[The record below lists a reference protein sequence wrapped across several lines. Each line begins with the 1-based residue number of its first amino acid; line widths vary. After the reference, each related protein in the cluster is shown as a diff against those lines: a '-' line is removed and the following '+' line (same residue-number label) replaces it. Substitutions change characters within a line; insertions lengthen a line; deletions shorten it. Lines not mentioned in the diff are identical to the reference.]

1 MKKILIR
8 AIVLFLVFIFGMA
21 GFACLMNSQNTENK
35 TDLQT
40 AVIPCMA
47 MQIGDMEVNRMYG
60 YAEEMQTDFMRDTL
74 TPVGTDKTLAV
85 SITPYGREIQS
96 LVYEVRTSDGSKVI
110 ENNKIKNFEETADG
124 RQTASFTLQKSI
136 LMNQEYSLM
145 FTLNTEE
152 GSWNYYTRIIQRA
165 GLSTDKYIAFV
176 DSFYT
181 KTFQQDSRGDLSTY
195 LESDSSAS
203 NNSFNDL
210 NIHSSLDM
218 ITWGSLAPK
227 ISRPGIPS
235 IKDINENTGSISLT
249 YYITAED
256 ENGGV
261 ERYQV
266 DEFYR
271 MRYDQTRVR
280 LLDFQRSA
288 KQVLTTEE
296 NIVSG
301 GRLQL
306 GVTQKDVQYLSDS
319 DGNIIAFVQQGD
331 LWSYNMETNKVTRI
345 FSFRDEGSNDER
357 NDNSQHDIDIIRVSK
372 NGDVDFVLYGYM
384 NRGDH
389 EGNTGISVCHYSADQ
404 NVVEEKLFL
413 TSQKSFEFLKQ
424 ELQDFSYIS
433 KDGHFYLFLG
443 DTLYQMNMEDKSY
456 TAILKQVDQDCFQ
469 SSGNKRYVAWMEGM
483 DQDNTSVIIYMDL
496 EKGEQQKIEAESGTK
511 IRLFGFINNDIVYGV
526 AKDEDI
532 KKDAEGATQFAMSEI
547 RIQSK
552 TGELKKTYHEEGY
565 YTMDVQFQDNLL
577 ELIRAKKQGDTYEL
591 VSNGRI
597 LNNVRDKQDENFA
610 VVSTTTVRQAGITG
624 IQLSSDSSQEPLT
637 MEAKLMEN
645 LKDNT
650 LDMEIQEENTQE
662 YYVYAWGKLLGTY
675 ENAALAVAAADE
687 NAGVVLN
694 STQQYIW
701 ERSNAKDTADIA
713 VDDIPEAVKKAPLDA
728 AKLNEDVK
736 NTGTAVDLTG
746 CTLEQILYEVG
757 EQRPVITKGKDGKAM
772 VIVGF
777 DLYNTRL
784 YDPATGETSYLGLQD
799 SKKTFEENGNV
810 FICYVEKAAE

>member
-483 DQDNTSVIIYMDL
+483 DPDNTSVIIYMDL

-532 KKDAEGATQFAMSEI
+532 KKDAQGATQFAMSEI

-552 TGELKKTYHEEGY
+552 TGELKKTHHEEGY